1 MFMPLVDHPL
11 LILVS
16 GSFDELAVDEERA
29 GPDGG
34 DQVGR
39 VDHPLPVLAGSIQNE
54 GHGHAGRPAVGAL
67 GYLVRSLR

>member
-11 LILVS
+11 LPLVS
-16 GSFDELAVDEERA
+16 GSFDELPVDEERA

-39 VDHPLPVLAGSIQNE
+39 VDHPLPVLAGSIQMK
-54 GHGHAGRPAVGAL
+54 AMATPAARL
-67 GYLVRSLR
+67 SAPLAT